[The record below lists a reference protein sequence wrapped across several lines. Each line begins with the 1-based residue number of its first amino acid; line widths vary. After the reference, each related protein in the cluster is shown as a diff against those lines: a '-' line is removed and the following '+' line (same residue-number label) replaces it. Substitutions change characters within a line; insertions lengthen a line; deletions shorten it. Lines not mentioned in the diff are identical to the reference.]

1 MAGNEFAPAGLGI
14 SGIKKSEFVSGQD
27 VLGPD
32 FRLEEIPDGV
42 RFYIKNQQVDLA
54 NKRIVVNL
62 YELRRVEG
70 GLKLR
75 RDHLEKFINKIP
87 DDDYIGLEYGPCAPD
102 VEGYVWMGK
111 WTGLDNKENGVMS
124 ETIFISERWRDRH
137 EAYKREKAMK
147 AGIPVPAAVGGNGS
161 ANASAA
167 GGQPLSALDILTA
180 MQQGEDRA
188 IKNMERIA
196 IVIKGTQNETPSE
209 AMVKMSEAMGRMFE
223 KTMESQLQTVRKVGE
238 QTARA
243 IEKIEEEDEEEENGE
258 GEEVQVVENKA
269 GLPGWLIPFMPK
281 IEQGLS
287 HLLGGG
293 PVAAGVK
300 ALIVTSDEWK
310 QIFADPEKWGQAVAA
325 MQEKYGQEKTQKALD
340 ILLSRRPEKKGAA
353 GAGKKKRK

>member
-1 MAGNEFAPAGLGI
+1 MAGNNFSEGDAVSGL
-14 SGIKKSEFVSGQD
+14 KKSDYVAASE

-42 RFYIKNQQVDLA
+42 RFYVKGQRVDLA
-54 NKRIVVNL
+54 NKRILVNL

-87 DDDYIGLEYGPCAPD
+87 DEDYIALEYGPCAPD
-102 VEGYVWMGK
+102 VEGYSWMAK
-111 WTGLDNKENGVMS
+111 WNDTNGNEKGVLS

-137 EAYKREKAMK
+137 EAHKRAKALQ
-147 AGIPVPAAVGGNGS
+147 AGIPVPAAGGVPG
-161 ANASAA
+161 ASPAPAAA
-167 GGQPLSALDILTA
+167 GPSSDFQSMMTLI
-180 MQQGEDRA
+180 QQGEDRA
-188 IKNMERIA
+188 IRNMERMA
-196 IVIKGTQNETPSE
+196 AVIKGSQNETPSE
-209 AMVKMSEAMGRMFE
+209 AMVKMSEAMGRVFE
-223 KTMESQLQTVRKVGE
+223 KTVESQLATVKKVGE
-238 QTARA
+238 QTTRA
-243 IEKIEEEDEEEENGE
+243 IEKLKDEDDDDDDDDDNGE
-258 GEEVQVVENKA
+258 GGVQATEVKT

-293 PVAAGVK
+293 AVAAGVK

-340 ILLSRRPEKKGAA
+340 ILLSRRPDKTT
-353 GAGKKKRK
+353 GKKKGK